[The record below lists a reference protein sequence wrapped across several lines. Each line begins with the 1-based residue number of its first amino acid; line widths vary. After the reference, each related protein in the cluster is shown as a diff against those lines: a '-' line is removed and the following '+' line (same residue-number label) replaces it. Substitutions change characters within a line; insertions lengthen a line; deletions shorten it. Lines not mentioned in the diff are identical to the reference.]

1 MSSSNNQ
8 LFKNIVSAFGEKVDG
23 ATTNVKKST
32 TFQIT
37 TSVPIKEKTNE
48 IVQENSIPDPFYLKR
63 PKDRV
68 KFTCR
73 PIELKIIEQ
82 QLRHQNHSNSSQ
94 KKAEDSDAFD
104 EFPGNFFSK
113 L

>member
-8 LFKNIVSAFGEKVDG
+8 LFKNIVSAFGDKVDG
-23 ATTNVKKST
+23 AITNVKKS

-37 TSVPIKEKTNE
+37 TSVQMKEKTNE
-48 IVQENSIPDPFYLKR
+48 IVHENSHPDPFYLKR

-68 KFTCR
+68 KFTCK

-82 QLRHQNHSNSSQ
+82 QLRHQNHSNSRQ

-104 EFPGNFFSK
+104 EFPGIFFF
-113 L
+113 